1 MLLLVN
7 ILQIIAAVVLIFL
20 VAIQTT
26 KREAGISGTIGGKI
40 STPFKLKPGYEEWL
54 DKLTM
59 WAAIVFFTLSIVV
72 GTIYMR
78 MR

>member
-1 MLLLVN
+1 MATLVS
-7 ILQIIAAVVLIFL
+7 ILQLIAAAVLIFL

-26 KREAGISGTIGGKI
+26 KREAGISGTIGGKV

-59 WAAIVFFTLSIVV
+59 WAAIIFFTISIVV
-72 GTIYMR
+72 ATLYMR
-78 MR
+78 R

>member
-1 MLLLVN
+1 MILLIN
-7 ILQIIAAVVLIFL
+7 TLQILSAVVLIFL

-26 KREAGISGTIGGKI
+26 KREAGISGTIGGKVT
-40 STPFKLKPGYEEWL
+40 TPFKLKPGYEEWL

-59 WAAIVFFTLSIVV
+59 WAAIIFFSLSIVV

-78 MR
+78 MK

>member
-1 MLLLVN
+1 MFLLLN
-7 ILQIIAAVVLIFL
+7 ILQIIAAVVLISL

-26 KREAGISGTIGGKI
+26 KREAGISGTIGGKVT
-40 STPFKLKPGYEEWL
+40 TPFKLKPGYEEWL

-59 WAAIVFFTLSIVV
+59 WAAITFFVLSIIV

-78 MR
+78 MK